1 MRKALLASAVV
12 IGLSGCGSTTSNG
25 TQEFNTANQ
34 LAGTQQYDE
43 AISYL
48 NQAIAKNP
56 KNKAFTAK
64 LAELRAQYLQSSKI
78 KINELLRGDATQ
90 RNIEQAQKILAS
102 LEKNKIATHELDAL
116 KQQIGVRSD
125 ALNLRLLSLYKDA
138 KYQMEQSNWV
148 KAHGLLSQIGQLS
161 SNYEDVKTR
170 LDTVETEASKSYLKQ
185 ANNAIA
191 QEDFGSAK
199 AYLLALLKIVPNS
212 TAANNLLQSV
222 VKNDNPAYFLDK
234 AQSAFDR
241 QEWDTVIS
249 KCERLTKYQQPNQNC
264 KDMLVE
270 AKTKESEQLSSKLVD
285 SMNEGRFIE
294 AINTYKRLQSHNV
307 TKDNRLDQLRDSL
320 SQQAFFSA
328 GTYKQEGNYAVSW
341 HLLKAISSINSNYPG
356 LFNEIRQVEDS
367 IYTRSKR
374 KIAIFDFT
382 SPIDSSDSGV
392 IITQNLISHMFNN
405 ASNDISIMERAN
417 LKTIVEEMKLGQMGV
432 ISESSAKEMGRVHGI
447 DYAIMGSVLLYKV
460 DGKTEASTKTIRYQ
474 VGEKIEDNIDYLNW
488 KAVNP
493 QPTIAELK
501 AAPKAKIMV
510 PEYGV
515 REYKVTD
522 TKKVGF
528 LQLTFRVV
536 DAQTGENT
544 LVDTIER
551 KLEES
556 DIANAGVSD
565 AGIEFDPMEISTDTE
580 ILQTLTEQIVA
591 HMGAAV
597 LKPLE
602 KLETSLFNDG
612 KENERRMQFVA
623 AVESYTYSIF
633 NEKVKSISSS
643 ENSIEAQKRIE
654 NILARF
660 KFNIN

>member
-1 MRKALLASAVV
+1 MRKALLASAVM

-34 LAGTQQYDE
+34 LASTQQYDE

-56 KNKAFTAK
+56 KNKTFTAK
-64 LAELRAQYLQSSKI
+64 LAELRTKYLQDSKI
-78 KINELLRGDATQ
+78 KVEELLRGDSTQ
-90 RNIEQAQKILAS
+90 SKIEQAKQILAS
-102 LEKNKIATHELDAL
+102 LEKNKIAADQINSL
-116 KQQIGVRSD
+116 KQQINGSSD
-125 ALNLRLLSLYKDA
+125 ALNLKIDSLYKDA
-138 KYQMEQSNWV
+138 KYQIEQNNWL
-148 KAHGLLSQIGQLS
+148 KAHSLLTQIEQLYSQYQDVATLS
-161 SNYEDVKTR
+161 NS
-170 LDTVETEASKSYLKQ
+170 VESQASKIYLQ
-185 ANNAIA
+185 QTNDAIA
-191 QEDFGSAK
+191 KEDFGAAK
-199 AYLLALLKIVPNS
+199 TYLLDWLQITPNNPI
-212 TAANNLLQSV
+212 ANDLLQSV
-222 VKNDNPAYFLDK
+222 IKNDNAAYFINK
-234 AQSAFDR
+234 AKSAFER

-249 KCERLTKYQQPNQNC
+249 KCERLAEYQNQNC
-264 KDMLVE
+264 NDMLIE
-270 AKTKESEQLSSKLVD
+270 AKTKESENLSSKLID
-285 SMNEGRFIE
+285 IMSEGRFIE
-294 AINTYKRLQSHNV
+294 AVKIYKKLQSHNI

-328 GTYKQEGNYAVSW
+328 GTYKQAGNFAIAW
-341 HLLKAISSINSNYPG
+341 HLLKAIGSINPSYPD
-356 LFNEIRQVEDS
+356 LFNEIKQVEDA
-367 IYTRSKR
+367 IFTRAKR

-405 ASNDISIMERAN
+405 ATNDISIMERAN

-447 DYAIMGSVLLYKV
+447 DFAIMGSVLLYKV
-460 DGKTEASTKTIRYQ
+460 DSKTESSTKTVRYQ
-474 VGEKIEDNIDYLNW
+474 VGEKIEDNINYLNW

-493 QPTIAELK
+493 QPTPAELK
-501 AAPKAKIMV
+501 AAPRAKIMV
-510 PEYGV
+510 PEYGE
-515 REYKVTD
+515 REYSVTD

-556 DIANAGVSD
+556 DVANAGVSD

-597 LKPLE
+597 LHPLD
-602 KLETSLFNDG
+602 KLEVSMFNDG
-612 KENERRMQFVA
+612 KENERRMQYEA
-623 AVESYTYSIF
+623 AVESYTYSMF
-633 NEKVKSISSS
+633 NEKVKGISTSAT
-643 ENSIEAQKRIE
+643 SIEAQKRID
-654 NILARF
+654 NILARYR
-660 KFNIN
+660 FNLN

>member
-34 LAGTQQYDE
+34 LAGTQQYEE

-56 KNKAFTAK
+56 KNKTFTAK
-64 LAELRAQYLQSSKI
+64 LAELRTQYLQSSKA
-78 KINELLRGDATQ
+78 KISELLSGDSSQ
-90 RNIEQAQKILAS
+90 NNIDQAQQILVS
-102 LEKNKIATHELDAL
+102 LEKSKIASNELNTL
-116 KQQIGVRSD
+116 KQQVSMSSD
-125 ALNLRLLSLYKDA
+125 ALNLRVVSLYKDA
-138 KYQMEQSNWV
+138 QYQMQQSNWV
-148 KAHGLLSQIGQLS
+148 KAHGLLSQISQLS

-170 LDTVETEASKSYLKQ
+170 LTTVETQASNSFLKQ
-185 ANNAIA
+185 ANDAIA
-191 QEDFGSAK
+191 QENFGSAK
-199 AYLLALLKIVPNS
+199 AYLQDLLKIAPNH
-212 TAANNLLQSV
+212 AVANNLLQTV
-222 VKNDNPAYFLDK
+222 VKNDNAEYFLNK

-241 QEWDTVIS
+241 QEWGTVIS
-249 KCERLTKYQQPNQNC
+249 KCQRLTEYQQPNQNC
-264 KDMLVE
+264 SDMLVE
-270 AKTKESEQLSSKLVD
+270 AKTKESEQLSSNLID
-285 SMNEGRFIE
+285 TMSEGRFIE
-294 AINTYKRLQSHNV
+294 AVNIYKKLQSHNV

-328 GTYKQEGNYAVSW
+328 GTYKQAGNYAVAW
-341 HLLKAISSINSNYPG
+341 HLLKAIGSINANYPE
-356 LFNEIRQVEDS
+356 LFNEIKQVEDS
-367 IYTRSKR
+367 IFTRAKR

-382 SPIDSSDSGV
+382 SPVDSSDSGV

-460 DGKTEASTKTIRYQ
+460 DGKTESSTKTVRYQ

-493 QPTIAELK
+493 QPTPAELK

-515 REYKVTD
+515 REYNVTD

-580 ILQTLTEQIVA
+580 ILQSLTEKIVA

-597 LKPLE
+597 LQPLE
-602 KLETSLFNDG
+602 NLEVSMFNDG
-612 KENERRMQFVA
+612 KESERRMQYEA
-623 AVESYTYSIF
+623 AVESYTYSMF
-633 NEKVKSISSS
+633 NEKVKGISSS
-643 ENSIEAQKRIE
+643 PTSIEAQKRID
-654 NILARF
+654 NILARYR
-660 KFNIN
+660 FNVN

>member
-1 MRKALLASAVV
+1 MRKVLLASAVV
-12 IGLSGCGSTTSNG
+12 IGLSGCGSTTSKG
-25 TQEFNTANQ
+25 TQEFNTANE
-34 LAGTQQYDE
+34 LAGKQQYAE
-43 AISYL
+43 ALTYL
-48 NQAIAKNP
+48 KQAIAKNP
-56 KNKAFTAK
+56 KNKEFSIK
-64 LAELRAQYLQSSKI
+64 LAAMRLQYLQSSKK
-78 KINELLRGDATQ
+78 KINALLQGDATKK
-90 RNIEQAQKILAS
+90 NIEQAQQIFDR
-102 LEKNKIATHELDAL
+102 LEKTEIDKSKFSIL
-116 KQQIGVRSD
+116 KQQINDSENT
-125 ALNLRLLSLYKDA
+125 LNSHVNVLYKDA
-138 KYQMEQSNWV
+138 KKQMQQNNWV
-148 KAHGLLSQIGQLS
+148 EAHGLLSQISHLF
-161 SNYEDVKTR
+161 SNYEDVIPR
-170 LDTVETEASKSYLKQ
+170 LNKVESEATKSYLKQ
-185 ANNAIA
+185 ANNAIK
-191 QEDFGSAK
+191 QDDFSA
-199 AYLLALLKIVPNS
+199 ATFYLQDLLKITPN
-212 TAANNLLQSV
+212 NSV
-222 VKNDNPAYFLDK
+222 AKNMLKRVVENDNAAYFLGK
-234 AQSAFDR
+234 AQSAYDK

-249 KCERLTKYQQPNQNC
+249 QCKRLTEYQQQNPSC
-264 KDMLVE
+264 IDMLVK
-270 AKTKESEQLSSKLVD
+270 AKTKESEQLSTSLLD
-285 SMNEGRFIE
+285 SISEGRFIE
-294 AINTYKRLQSHNV
+294 AVHIYKKLQSHNI

-328 GTYKQEGNYAVSW
+328 GTYKQSGNFAVAW
-341 HLLKAISSINSNYPG
+341 HLLKAIGTINSDYPE
-356 LFNEIRQVEDS
+356 LFNEIRQVEDAV
-367 IYTRSKR
+367 YARSKR

-382 SPIDSSDSGV
+382 SPMDSSDSGV

-460 DGKTEASTKTIRYQ
+460 DGTSESSTKTIRYQ
-474 VGEKIEDNIDYLNW
+474 VGEKIQDNIDYLNW

-493 QPTIAELK
+493 QPSISELR

-510 PEYGV
+510 PEYGEK
-515 REYKVTD
+515 EYSVTD

-565 AGIEFDPMEISTDTE
+565 AGIKFDPMEISTDTE
-580 ILQTLTEQIVA
+580 ILQQLTEKIVI

-597 LKPLE
+597 LHPLQQ
-602 KLETSLFNDG
+602 LEVSLFNDG
-612 KENERRMQFVA
+612 KESERRKQLTA
-623 AVESYTYSIF
+623 AIESYTYSVF

-643 ENSIEAQKRIE
+643 PTSIEAQKRID

-660 KFNIN
+660 RFNAN

>member
-56 KNKAFTAK
+56 KNKVFSAK
-64 LAELRAQYLQSSKI
+64 LAELRSQYLQSSKT
-78 KINELLRGDATQ
+78 KINELLQGDSSPK
-90 RNIEQAQKILAS
+90 NIDQAQQILNS
-102 LEKNKIATHELDAL
+102 LEKNKIDPEQLNTLE
-116 KQQIGVRSD
+116 QQLSVRKN
-125 ALNLRLLSLYKDA
+125 ALNLHLASLYKDA

-148 KAHGLLSQIGQLS
+148 QAHGLLSQIAQLS
-161 SNYEDVKTR
+161 SSYEDVKTR
-170 LDTVETEASKSYLKQ
+170 LNTVESEAYKSYLKQ
-185 ANNAIA
+185 ANYAIS
-191 QEDFGSAK
+191 QEDFRSAK
-199 AYLLALLKIVPNS
+199 SNLQDLLKISPDNS
-212 TAANNLLQSV
+212 VAKNLLQRV
-222 VKNDNPAYFLDK
+222 VKNDNAGYFLTK
-234 AQSAFDR
+234 AQSAYER

-249 KCERLTKYQQPNQNC
+249 QCKRLTGYQNNNQNC
-264 KDMLVE
+264 NDMLVE
-270 AKTKESEQLSSKLVD
+270 AKTKESEQLSSKLID
-285 SMNEGRFIE
+285 SMSEGRFIE
-294 AINTYKRLQSHNV
+294 AVNIYKRLQSHNV

-328 GTYKQEGNYAVSW
+328 GTYKQAGNFAVSW
-341 HLLKAISSINSNYPG
+341 HLLKAIGSINSNYPE

-405 ASNDISIMERAN
+405 AGNDISIMERAN

-460 DGKTEASTKTIRYQ
+460 DGKTESSTKTIRYQ

-493 QPTIAELK
+493 QPSPAELK

-536 DAQTGENT
+536 NAQTGENT

-597 LKPLE
+597 LQPLE

-612 KENERRMQFVA
+612 KENERRMQFEA

-643 ENSIEAQKRIE
+643 SDSIEAQKRID

-660 KFNIN
+660 RFNIN

>member
-34 LAGTQQYDE
+34 LASTQQYGE

-48 NQAIAKNP
+48 KQAIAKNP
-56 KNKAFTAK
+56 KNKTFTAK
-64 LAELRAQYLQSSKI
+64 LAELRAEYLQSAQTKI
-78 KINELLRGDATQ
+78 SRLLQGDSSES
-90 RNIEQAQKILAS
+90 NIEQAQKILAN
-102 LEKNKIATHELDAL
+102 LENSNIASTQLNAV
-116 KQQIGVRSD
+116 KQQVSAKSD
-125 ALNLRLLSLYKDA
+125 ALNIRMASLYTDA
-138 KYQMEQSNWV
+138 KYQMQQKNWG
-148 KAHGLLSQIGQLS
+148 KSHELLSELSQLS
-161 SNYEDVKTR
+161 SDYEDVATR
-170 LDTVETEASKSYLKQ
+170 LKTVETQAGDSYLKQ
-185 ANNAIA
+185 ANQAMS
-191 QEDFGSAK
+191 QENFGAAK
-199 AYLLALLKIVPNS
+199 AYLLDLLKISPNHVV
-212 TAANNLLQSV
+212 ANNLLKTVTQ
-222 VKNDNPAYFLDK
+222 NDNAQYFINK
-234 AQSAFDR
+234 AQTAYKS
-241 QEWDTVIS
+241 QQWDTVIS
-249 KCERLTKYQQPNQNC
+249 KCERLSEYHQATQNC
-264 KDMLVE
+264 QEMLVE
-270 AKTKESEQLSSKLVD
+270 AKTKESELLSTQLIDTMS
-285 SMNEGRFIE
+285 EGRFIE
-294 AINTYKRLQSHNV
+294 AVNIYKKLQSHNV

-328 GTYKQEGNYAVSW
+328 GTYKQQGNFAVAW
-341 HLLKAISSINSNYPG
+341 HLLKAISSINSNYPE

-367 IYTRSKR
+367 IFTRAKR

-382 SPIDSSDSGV
+382 SPMESSDSGV

-405 ASNDISIMERAN
+405 ASKDISIMERAN

-447 DYAIMGSVLLYKV
+447 DFAIMGSVLLYKV
-460 DGKTEASTKTIRYQ
+460 DGKTESSTKTVRYQ
-474 VGEKIEDNIDYLNW
+474 VGEKIEDNINYLNW

-493 QPTIAELK
+493 NPTPAELK

-515 REYKVTD
+515 REYNVTD

-556 DIANAGVSD
+556 DSANAGVSD
-565 AGIEFDPMEISTDTE
+565 AGIKFDPMEISTDTE
-580 ILQTLTEQIVA
+580 ILQSLTEKIVA

-597 LKPLE
+597 LQPLE
-602 KLETSLFNDG
+602 NLEVSMFEQG
-612 KENERRMQFVA
+612 KENERRMQYEA
-623 AVESYTYSIF
+623 AVESYTYSMF
-633 NEKVKSISSS
+633 NEKVKGIASSAT
-643 ENSIEAQKRIE
+643 SIEAKNRIE

-660 KFNIN
+660 KFSTN

>member
-56 KNKAFTAK
+56 KNKTFTAK
-64 LAELRAQYLQSSKI
+64 LAELRTQYLQSSKI
-78 KINELLRGDATQ
+78 KINELLRGDSTQ
-90 RNIEQAQKILAS
+90 SNIAQAQQILAS
-102 LEKNKIATHELDAL
+102 LEKNKVGSNELNTL
-116 KQQIGVRSD
+116 KQQIDVRSD
-125 ALNLRLLSLYKDA
+125 ALNLRVVSLYKDA
-138 KYQMEQSNWV
+138 KYQMEQGNWV

-170 LDTVETEASKSYLKQ
+170 LNTVESEASKNYLMQ
-185 ANNAIA
+185 ANNAIK
-191 QEDFGSAK
+191 QENFGSAK
-199 AYLLALLKIVPNS
+199 TYLLDLLKISPNNS
-212 TAANNLLQSV
+212 VANNLLQSV
-222 VKNDNPAYFLDK
+222 VKNDNATYFLNK
-234 AQSAFDR
+234 AQTAYER
-241 QEWDTVIS
+241 QEWDTVIT
-249 KCERLTKYQQPNQNC
+249 KCERLTEYQQPNQHC

-270 AKTKESEQLSSKLVD
+270 AKTKESEQLSSNLMD
-285 SMNEGRFIE
+285 TMNEGRFIE
-294 AINTYKRLQSHNV
+294 AVNIYKKLQSHNV

-328 GTYKQEGNYAVSW
+328 GTYKQAGNFAVSW
-341 HLLKAISSINSNYPG
+341 HLLKAIGSINPSYPD

-367 IYTRSKR
+367 IFTRSKR

-382 SPIDSSDSGV
+382 SPVDSSDSGV

-460 DGKTEASTKTIRYQ
+460 DGKTESSTKTIRYQ
-474 VGEKIEDNIDYLNW
+474 VGEKIEDNINYLNW

-493 QPTIAELK
+493 QPSPAELK

-580 ILQTLTEQIVA
+580 ILQSLTEQIVA
-591 HMGAAV
+591 HMGASV
-597 LKPLE
+597 LKPLD
-602 KLETSLFNDG
+602 KLEITLFNEG
-612 KENERRMQFVA
+612 KENERRMQLEA
-623 AVESYTYSIF
+623 AVESYTYSMF

-643 ENSIEAQKRIE
+643 PTSVEAQKRID

-660 KFNIN
+660 RFNTN

>member
-1 MRKALLASAVV
+1 MRKALLASAIV
-12 IGLSGCGSTTSNG
+12 IALSGCGSTTSNG

-34 LAGTQQYDE
+34 LASTQQYDE

-48 NQAIAKNP
+48 KQAIAKNP
-56 KNKAFTAK
+56 KNKVFAAK
-64 LAELRAQYLQSSKI
+64 LVELSSQYLQSSKA
-78 KINELLRGDATQ
+78 KINALLQGDSTQ
-90 RNIEQAQKILAS
+90 GNIDQAQQILS
-102 LEKNKIATHELDAL
+102 RLEQTQIAAGDLNSL
-116 KQQIGVRSD
+116 KQQISGVSD
-125 ALNLRLLSLYKDA
+125 ALDLRVVSLYKDA
-138 KYQMEQSNWV
+138 KYQMEQNNWV
-148 KAHGLLSQIGQLS
+148 KAHGLLSQVVQLS

-170 LDTVETEASKSYLKQ
+170 LATIESEATKNYLKQ
-185 ANNAIA
+185 ANTAIS
-191 QEDFGSAK
+191 QEDFSGART
-199 AYLLALLKIVPNS
+199 YLQDLLKITPDNS
-212 TAANNLLQSV
+212 VAKNLLQDV
-222 VKNDNPAYFLDK
+222 VRKDNGTYFLNK
-234 AQSAFDR
+234 AKNAYER
-241 QEWDTVIS
+241 QEWTNVIS
-249 KCERLTKYQQPNQNC
+249 QCKRLTEYQEVNQNC
-264 KDMLVE
+264 MDMLVE
-270 AKTKESEQLSSKLVD
+270 AKTKESEQLSSTLLD
-285 SMNEGRFIE
+285 SMNEGRFME
-294 AINTYKRLQSHNV
+294 AFDLYKRLQSNNV
-307 TKDNRLDQLRDSL
+307 SQDNRLDQLRDSL

-328 GTYKQEGNYAVSW
+328 GTYKQAGNFAISW

-356 LFNEIRQVEDS
+356 LFDEIRQVEDS

-382 SPIDSSDSGV
+382 SPMESSDSGV

-405 ASNDISIMERAN
+405 ATNDISIMERAN

-447 DYAIMGSVLLYKV
+447 DFAIMGSVLLYKV
-460 DGKTEASTKTIRYQ
+460 DGKTESSTKTVRYQ

-493 QPTIAELK
+493 QPSIAELK

-528 LQLTFRVV
+528 LQITFRVV
-536 DAQTGENT
+536 NAQTGENT

-556 DIANAGVSD
+556 DLGNAGVSD
-565 AGIEFDPMEISTDTE
+565 AGIAFDPLEISTDTE
-580 ILQTLTEQIVA
+580 ILQTLTEKIVA

-602 KLETSLFNDG
+602 KLEITLFNEG
-612 KENERRMQFVA
+612 KENERRMQYED
-623 AVESYTYSIF
+623 AVESYTYSMF

-643 ENSIEAQKRIE
+643 PNSVEAKKRID

-660 KFNIN
+660 RFNTN